1 MTTQID
7 RLFLNPNVPDDV
19 RFYAANKA
27 RLDVTYAKLNAIL
40 EGEISRSECRRG
52 LCRLVGQ
59 DVGGM
64 DMADNRFLRGY
75 KYWSGY
81 RGYMIVVDGGD
92 CGDKLI
98 ESIKQFEEERD
109 DYNRDDKFWEARL
122 ELARHW
128 MQYILKLHAAY
139 KIAIRSL

>member
-1 MTTQID
+1 MTIQID

-27 RLDVTYAKLNAIL
+27 RIDITYAKLNAIL
-40 EGEISRSECRRG
+40 EGEIGRSECRRG
-52 LCRLVGQ
+52 LCRLVGP

-81 RGYMIVVDGGD
+81 RGYMIVVDRGACD
-92 CGDKLI
+92 DKLI

-109 DYNRDDKFWEARL
+109 DYNHDDKFWEARI

-128 MQYILKLHAAY
+128 MRRILTLHAAY
-139 KIAIRSL
+139 KIAIRTL